1 MCFFIATINKKM
13 LVSPEIHQL
22 VFDMSTCFC
31 LQGDHGCSG
40 QDGAQGN
47 QGQTGPKG
55 KKGR

>member
-1 MCFFIATINKKM
+1 M
-13 LVSPEIHQL
+13 LVSTEIHQL